1 MNSDTLVTILLS
13 VLAIAFGI
21 FNARSKKKQA
31 AARLPRRT
39 VVLPEAEYKR
49 PAYEYA
55 RASVQDTELPEEAPA
70 ATDHYADQQ
79 DVQMEQQTP
88 SEHRKFGFNLR
99 QAVLFSE
106 ILRPKFDE
114 FG

>member
-88 SEHRKFGFNLR
+88 SEHRKYGFNPR